1 MDDRP
6 LPIVHDTTGLSVG
19 YRLWWW
25 ARYCALAIFGPA
37 DRPLESSPRERM
49 KWERAVKV
57 LDAHYARGTLPDAE
71 TFETAHRM

>member
-1 MDDRP
+1 
-6 LPIVHDTTGLSVG
+6 
-19 YRLWWW
+19 
-25 ARYCALAIFGPA
+25 LAIFGPA

-57 LDAHYARGTLPDAE
+57 LDAHYTRGTLPDAE